1 VLTLLLVL
9 LFATTP
15 AAQSPDP
22 ATRSQAATRAMS
34 EGRFDEAARIYRE
47 LLQALPNDPGLLTN
61 LGMALAMSGREG
73 EALAPLERALTLQPD
88 SIPAR
93 LFLGSSYLALGQPEK
108 AIAPLQRVV
117 AAKPAEVEHRRMLAQ
132 AYAESGRP
140 LDAVSELRRVTE
152 LAPTLPGGWL
162 ALGHAYNEVTQH
174 AMATFKPGPD
184 EPWRQLLV
192 ADALSADGRFIDAFA
207 IYRVALEQL
216 PSMVTIHDSIARV
229 YEKTGHPDWAA
240 VERKRGALPVTAC
253 ATRKALCEF
262 RAGRYRGALAEGLK
276 GTDAES
282 RYWRTRAATEL
293 ALAAF
298 KRVEDLPDSRERRE
312 VRATL
317 ARAEHRYSDAI
328 AELKAALKFAPGA
341 PELID
346 DLGTSYYLAR
356 DYENAVATLA
366 PLVKANVEDARILTV
381 YGDSLLQ
388 LQRVD
393 EAVAMLQRAVKIDSA
408 DSLPRL
414 TLGRAYVQK
423 GDFAAAIPL
432 IEKGLG
438 EDQDGSLHMQLAR
451 AYTRTGQEEKA
462 KALLERSQQLQREA
476 QERSDRASQR
486 TITPP
491 K

>member
-1 VLTLLLVL
+1 VIPFLICFTLLAGPQGV
-9 LFATTP
+9 
-15 AAQSPDP
+15 DP

-47 LLQALPNDPGLLTN
+47 LLQTLPNDPGLLTN

-140 LDAVSELRRVTE
+140 LDAVTELRRVTE

-162 ALGHAYNEVTQH
+162 ALGHAYNEVTQS
-174 AMATFKPGPD
+174 AMATFRPGPD

-192 ADALSADGRFIDAFA
+192 ADALSADGRFVDAFA
-207 IYRVALEQL
+207 IYRAALGQL

-229 YEKTGHPDWAA
+229 YEKTGHPDWAL
-240 VERKRGALPVTAC
+240 VERKKGTLPPAAC

-262 RAGRYRGALAEGLK
+262 RAARYRGALAEALK
-276 GTDAES
+276 AADAES
-282 RYWRTRAATEL
+282 RYWQARSATEL

-298 KRVEDLPDSRERRE
+298 KRLEDLPDSRERRE

-317 ARAEHRYSDAI
+317 ARAERRYVDAI
-328 AELKAALKFAPGA
+328 AELKVALKFAPDT
-341 PELID
+341 PELLD

-356 DYENAVATLA
+356 DYEHAAATLA
-366 PLVKANVEDARILTV
+366 PLVKAGIDDARILTV

-393 EAVAMLQRAVKIDSA
+393 EAVAMLQRAVKIDA
-408 DSLPRL
+408 TDSLPRL

-432 IEKGLG
+432 IERGLG